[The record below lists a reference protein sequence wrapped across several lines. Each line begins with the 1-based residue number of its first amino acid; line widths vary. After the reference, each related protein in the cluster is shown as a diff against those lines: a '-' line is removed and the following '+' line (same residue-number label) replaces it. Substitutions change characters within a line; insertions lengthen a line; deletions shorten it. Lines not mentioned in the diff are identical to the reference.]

1 MEDRK
6 KRILRAIST
15 LSGTIIGV
23 GFFSLPYVLSKVG
36 IFTLTFYFLFLGSL
50 VTLIHLLFGEL
61 AILTPDLK
69 RLPGFAKFHLGNLA
83 EKISLISTTFGT
95 YGTLLA
101 YLVIGSDFL
110 KKLFSPSFSEG
121 SLIFPLFYFFFGS
134 IFIFFGINP
143 ISRVEFLD
151 SILFLLILILLFP
164 LSGKFFKFENLFLNQ
179 KLKIS
184 NFFLPYGPILF
195 SLWGLSMVPEIEEIL
210 KEKKEDLKKVIFVSI
225 LISAIFYLSFA
236 ILVAGISGTETS
248 EDAISG
254 LEKFF
259 SKKILKLFYLFG
271 TITTFTSF
279 IAIGLTLEKVFWYDF
294 KIDKNLSWFLT
305 SLPPLTL
312 FLVGFNKFLPII
324 SFVGSVMLGID
335 GILVLL
341 MYHKKLKTQKSKV
354 KSLLVYFLILIL
366 LVGIVYEIIYFSK

>member
-1 MEDRK
+1 M
-6 KRILRAIST
+6 
-15 LSGTIIGV
+15 II
-23 GFFSLPYVLSKVG
+23 
-36 IFTLTFYFLFLGSL
+36 YFLFLGSL
-50 VTLIHLLFGEL
+50 VILIHLIFGEL

-83 EKISLISTTFGT
+83 EKISLISAIFGT

-101 YLVIGSDFL
+101 YFAIGGNFL
-110 KKLFSPSFSEG
+110 ANLFSPVFNERN
-121 SLIFPLFYFFFGS
+121 LIFILLYFLLGS
-134 IFIFFGINP
+134 IFIYFGISP
-143 ISRVEFLD
+143 ISKVEFLD
-151 SILFLLILILLFP
+151 SVLFFLILVLLFP
-164 LSGKFFKFENLFLNQ
+164 FFGKFFKFENLFLNQ

-195 SLWGLSMVPEIEEIL
+195 SLWGLAMIPEVEEIL
-210 KEKKEDLKKVIFVSI
+210 KEKKEDLKKVILISI
-225 LISAIFYLSFA
+225 LISALFYFSFA
-236 ILVAGISGTETS
+236 ILVAGISGVDTS

-254 LEKFF
+254 LEKFLGKKF
-259 SKKILKLFYLFG
+259 SKIFYFFG

-279 IAIGLTLEKVFWYDF
+279 VALGLTLEKVFWYDF
-294 KIDKNLSWFLT
+294 KINKNLAWFLA
-305 SLPPLTL
+305 SFPPLIL
-312 FLVGFNKFLPII
+312 FLAGFNKFLQII

-341 MYHKKLKTQKSKV
+341 MYYKKFKSQNSKV